1 MLGSA
6 IGGTGR
12 EASVWGGRGR
22 VGNNGDE
29 NSALH
34 LGAVLG
40 RPGNSPLI
48 ISGHG
53 EMDTSIK
60 DGWGGV
66 FPLAKDLST
75 LAFST
80 CASPWRCSCF
90 IMTFCRG
97 R

>member
-1 MLGSA
+1 MDIRLV
-6 IGGTGR
+6 
-12 EASVWGGRGR
+12 VW
-22 VGNNGDE
+22 
-29 NSALH
+29 

-60 DGWGGV
+60 EGWGGL

-75 LAFST
+75 LAF
-80 CASPWRCSCF
+80 
-90 IMTFCRG
+90 
-97 R
+97 

>member
-1 MLGSA
+1 MGELFTVMD
-6 IGGTGR
+6 IR
-12 EASVWGGRGR
+12 LVVW
-22 VGNNGDE
+22 
-29 NSALH
+29 

-60 DGWGGV
+60 EGWGGL

-75 LAFST
+75 LAF
-80 CASPWRCSCF
+80 
-90 IMTFCRG
+90 
-97 R
+97 